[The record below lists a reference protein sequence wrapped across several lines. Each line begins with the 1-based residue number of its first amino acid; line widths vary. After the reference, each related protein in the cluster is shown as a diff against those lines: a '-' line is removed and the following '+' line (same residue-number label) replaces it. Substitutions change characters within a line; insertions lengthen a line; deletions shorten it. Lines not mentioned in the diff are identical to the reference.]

1 MNTATQNATGSSS
14 SGTPGTSSASRRWQ
28 EGPTRK
34 RKQRFSDAD
43 LDHLLEEVEKN
54 RTTLFGTPETPTNPL
69 ESSRT
74 WAKIARNISAVGK
87 VPRDGTSCRKRWND
101 ARRQVKKR
109 MADLTRAT
117 WRTVDTLTPWEM
129 KVASLI
135 PTEEVEGLGVLEA
148 GFQTPE
154 SSEDVKGW
162 AQETQVLPS
171 DEEEANTSHHKG
183 SASYMTVCEDGH
195 TAHQVKGWAQETQV
209 LPSDEEEANTSHH
222 KGSASYM
229 TVCEDGHTAHQETI
243 MSAGREQ
250 GDEPEAAS
258 MWDENSA
265 RRDSSPE
272 DTPSIRRHRITPAW
286 RQAGVSIGSLEARGS
301 SFRRRSTDEQLIR
314 MEERILASQW
324 QANTEMRGVM
334 ELILLEFRELNS
346 ILRQR
351 LPPAPSP
358 SGESSTVVDSSSQTE

>member
-1 MNTATQNATGSSS
+1 MHRDTHKMNTATQNATGSSS

-171 DEEEANTSHHKG
+171 DEEEANTSHR
-183 SASYMTVCEDGH
+183 
-195 TAHQVKGWAQETQV
+195 
-209 LPSDEEEANTSHH
+209 

-229 TVCEDGHTAHQETI
+229 TVCEDGHTAHQEKI

-258 MWDENSA
+258 LWDENSA

>member
-1 MNTATQNATGSSS
+1 MLNAVLLSVYIFTHAAHRHTLKMNTATQNATGGSS

-43 LDHLLEEVEKN
+43 LDHLLEEVDRN
-54 RTTLFGTPETPTNPL
+54 RATLFGTPETPTTPL

-87 VPRDGTSCRKRWND
+87 IPRDGTSCRKRWND

-109 MADLTRAT
+109 MADLTRVT

-162 AQETQVLPS
+162 AQEAQELPS
-171 DEEEANTSHHKG
+171 DEDEANTFHHRG
-183 SASYMTVCEDGH
+183 PASYMTVCEDGR
-195 TAHQVKGWAQETQV
+195 AVPQER
-209 LPSDEEEANTSHH
+209 
-222 KGSASYM
+222 M
-229 TVCEDGHTAHQETI
+229 

-258 MWDENSA
+258 MWDEKSA

-272 DTPSIRRHRITPAW
+272 DTPSSRRHRITPGW
-286 RQAGVSIGSLEARGS
+286 RQAGISIGSLEARGSS

-358 SGESSTVVDSSSQTE
+358 SGESSIVVDSSSQTE

>member
-1 MNTATQNATGSSS
+1 MNTATQNSTGGSS

-171 DEEEANTSHHKG
+171 DEEEANTSHRKG
-183 SASYMTVCEDGH
+183 SASYMTVCEHGH
-195 TAHQVKGWAQETQV
+195 A
-209 LPSDEEEANTSHH
+209 
-222 KGSASYM
+222 
-229 TVCEDGHTAHQETI
+229 AHQETT

-286 RQAGVSIGSLEARGS
+286 RQAGLSIGSLEARGS